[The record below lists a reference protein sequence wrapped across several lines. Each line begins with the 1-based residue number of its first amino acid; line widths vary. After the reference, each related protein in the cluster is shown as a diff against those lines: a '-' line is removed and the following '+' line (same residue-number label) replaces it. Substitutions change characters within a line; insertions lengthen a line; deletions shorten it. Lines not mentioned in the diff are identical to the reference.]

1 MLMTTPMLSCQ
12 LCRQS
17 TIPRPGI
24 ISLYKV
30 RSKINIRKLRIS
42 SLRLP
47 TAGWKGERRISSA
60 KLSPT
65 QLTQGLS
72 RVKMDLWNALSLI
85 IFLVV
90 MANLLRMAGCRRLA
104 EGS

>member
-1 MLMTTPMLSCQ
+1 MKKAAQSIGTAVVTVGLVAGTSFACDNPNVKSTE

-42 SLRLP
+42 SLRTYGSL
-47 TAGWKGERRISSA
+47 ERRTQNQLRKA
-60 KLSPT
+60 KSYAAYA
-65 QLTQGLS
+65 
-72 RVKMDLWNALSLI
+72 KA
-85 IFLVV
+85 
-90 MANLLRMAGCRRLA
+90 
-104 EGS
+104 